1 MVRENSRSFSTALA
15 FSREGGR
22 VVSGGRW
29 RFVWSAVQIDLDSGE
44 KKVKNVS
51 SLFEL

>member
-22 VVSGGRW
+22 VVSTGRW
-29 RFVWSAVQIDLDSGE
+29 RFVWSAGGIE
-44 KKVKNVS
+44 N
-51 SLFEL
+51 